1 MCFHGNISRFY
12 KLDLIFLSSS
22 GTTVST
28 ADMIIICK
36 LLIFGHVTRKPIAT
50 LFFVSAY
57 YGPPM
62 RCLVGVGA
70 PTQQRTMIT
79 DKFCHDEGPTSQEN
93 PPRGPDQARHKLGRI
108 LGPRMATRNMELR
121 IYKRRG
127 GAELSM

>member
-1 MCFHGNISRFY
+1 MTMCFHGNISRFY
-12 KLDLIFLSSS
+12 KLDLIFLSFS

-70 PTQQRTMIT
+70 PTQQRTMII
-79 DKFCHDEGPTSQEN
+79 DKFCHEEGPTSQEN
-93 PPRGPDQARHKLGRI
+93 PPRGKYNGYTLVVSA
-108 LGPRMATRNMELR
+108 RNM
-121 IYKRRG
+121 G
-127 GAELSM
+127 